1 MAFFFRVGARGH
13 VSGASAQS
21 WGPGARDRE
30 FSAGCRGGF
39 FLGLGVLFRVGEM
52 FAQNFFFQICFR
64 VGGLG
69 HVQGAVLGLSWAV
82 LGVS

>member
-1 MAFFFRVGARGH
+1 MRFLFPVAVLDGAQPGKKTAGNKSEPKPEKKPRRIFLRVGSFFPG
-13 VSGASAQS
+13 
-21 WGPGARDRE
+21 WGDF
-30 FSAGCRGGF
+30 FSE
-39 FLGLGVLFRVGEM
+39 L
-52 FAQNFFFQICFR
+52 FFQICFR